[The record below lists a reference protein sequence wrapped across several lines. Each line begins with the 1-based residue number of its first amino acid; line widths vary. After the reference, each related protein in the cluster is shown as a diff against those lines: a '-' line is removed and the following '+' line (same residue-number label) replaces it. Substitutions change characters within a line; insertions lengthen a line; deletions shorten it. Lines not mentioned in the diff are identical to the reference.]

1 MSTVPISHSLHA
13 KSNSIPN
20 HSFLKNTG
28 SKIIGIF
35 ILVLGLI
42 LIVVTALSLPSITPI
57 WSPLI
62 PLGVLI
68 IAVTIFCILSKSQ
81 KTAQKKE
88 PSKQIVETKNM
99 QTENLPT
106 SQTSTRKN
114 SLTSLLEDE
123 LQNEEPN
130 LSLTNKNIY
139 KSDSSSSLNT
149 ILSEAINQ
157 AFPASN
163 EKISSISE
171 IEDL

>member
-1 MSTVPISHSLHA
+1 MSTSPISHSLHA

-28 SKIIGIF
+28 SKIIGIS
-35 ILVLGLI
+35 ILVLSVI

-57 WSPLI
+57 WSPLV

-68 IAVTIFCILSKSQ
+68 IAITIFCILSKSQ
-81 KTAQKKE
+81 QAAQKKE
-88 PSKQIVETKNM
+88 SSKQILETKNT

-114 SLTSLLEDE
+114 SLTSLLEDD
-123 LQNEEPN
+123 LQDDQPN
-130 LSLTNKNIY
+130 LSLINKNIY

-157 AFPASN
+157 TFYTSD
-163 EKISSISE
+163 EKISSLSE